1 MEDYARLICKS
12 LNRNRLFQMER
23 IDEITL
29 YDGIKWD
36 VIIYKE
42 NVFSSWMIAL
52 VSQNEVLITN
62 CKYNKN
68 NYLSKCRDF
77 LQQRCNQSE
86 KEMIENITQQIEL
99 LNRIISS
106 NISLEKIIMLFKQY
120 CYSYYSKPLIF
131 FQCLENDM
139 LIQLNFCQNLKISQR
154 NHYQIM
160 LQLSYN
166 KIEDIDLSTNKIFS
180 DEINEDIFDYFL
192 KSNIYLKC
200 NNNKLVKHEIRIIK
214 G

>member
-1 MEDYARLICKS
+1 
-12 LNRNRLFQMER
+12 MER

-52 VSQNEVLITN
+52 VSQNNVLITN

-86 KEMIENITQQIEL
+86 KEMIENITQQVEL

-139 LIQLNFCQNLKISQR
+139 LIQLNFCQHLKISQR

-180 DEINEDIFDYFL
+180 DEINEAIFDYFL

-214 G
+214 D

>member
-1 MEDYARLICKS
+1 MK
-12 LNRNRLFQMER
+12 R

-42 NVFSSWMIAL
+42 IVFSSWMIAL

-62 CKYNKN
+62 CKYNKKT
-68 NYLSKCRDF
+68 YLSKCRDF

-86 KEMIENITQQIEL
+86 KEMIENITQQVEL

-120 CYSYYSKPLIF
+120 CYSY
-131 FQCLENDM
+131 
-139 LIQLNFCQNLKISQR
+139 
-154 NHYQIM
+154 YQIM

-192 KSNIYLKC
+192 KSNIYSKC

-214 G
+214 S

>member
-1 MEDYARLICKS
+1 MEDYAKLICKS
-12 LNRNRLFQMER
+12 LNRNRLFQMEK

-42 NVFSSWMIAL
+42 SVFSSWMIAL

-62 CKYNKN
+62 CKYNKKT
-68 NYLSKCRDF
+68 YLSKCRDF

-86 KEMIENITQQIEL
+86 KEMIENITQQVEL

-139 LIQLNFCQNLKISQR
+139 LIQLNFCQHLKISQR

-192 KSNIYLKC
+192 KSNIYSKF

>member
-62 CKYNKN
+62 CKYNKKT
-68 NYLSKCRDF
+68 YLSKC
-77 LQQRCNQSE
+77 
-86 KEMIENITQQIEL
+86 
-99 LNRIISS
+99 S

-131 FQCLENDM
+131 FQCLEKDM
-139 LIQLNFCQNLKISQR
+139 LIQLNFCQNLKMSQR
-154 NHYQIM
+154 DHYQIM

-180 DEINEDIFDYFL
+180 DEIDEDIFDYFL
-192 KSNIYLKC
+192 KSNIYSKC

>member
-1 MEDYARLICKS
+1 MDDYARLICKS

-42 NVFSSWMIAL
+42 SVFSLWMIAL

-62 CKYNKN
+62 CKYNKKT
-68 NYLSKCRDF
+68 YLSKCRDF

-86 KEMIENITQQIEL
+86 KEMIENITQQVEL

-131 FQCLENDM
+131 FQCLEKDM
-139 LIQLNFCQNLKISQR
+139 LIQLNFCQHLKISQR

-200 NNNKLVKHEIRIIK
+200 NNSKLVKHEIRIIK
-214 G
+214 S

>member
-42 NVFSSWMIAL
+42 SVFSSWMIAL

-86 KEMIENITQQIEL
+86 KEMIENITQQVEL

-131 FQCLENDM
+131 FQCLEKDM
-139 LIQLNFCQNLKISQR
+139 LIQLNFCQNLKMSQR
-154 NHYQIM
+154 DHYQIM

-192 KSNIYLKC
+192 KSNIYSKF

-214 G
+214 S

>member
-68 NYLSKCRDF
+68 NYLSKCRDY

-86 KEMIENITQQIEL
+86 KEMIENITQQVEL

-120 CYSYYSKPLIF
+120 CYIYYSKPLIF

-139 LIQLNFCQNLKISQR
+139 LIQLNFCQHLKISQR

-160 LQLSYN
+160 PVSYTH
-166 KIEDIDLSTNKIFS
+166 LRA
-180 DEINEDIFDYFL
+180 
-192 KSNIYLKC
+192 
-200 NNNKLVKHEIRIIK
+200 HET
-214 G
+214 